1 MVYQIGPLFVTL
13 CRLYWPLELGLFVF
27 CNLFFAREVAVRRSA
42 CTVCGERNTFTYI
55 TSL

>member
-27 CNLFFAREVAVRRSA
+27 CNLFSAREVAVRRSA